1 MREKPCGEAFLDSF
15 KFARTGWDQTL
26 ADINRFSLRKTCSCY
41 LCLVLYH
48 IIYMYKYIYIYL
60 YIYIYIYLYIYIYT
74 YFYILITL
82 FIYVF
87 ILIVNIYIYEAETIK
102 NRVRNCVTL
111 HRNIYLL
118 LLTVVLQ
125 QGKKRQ
131 LKNTPLIP
139 FFSHV

>member
-1 MREKPCGEAFLDSF
+1 M
-15 KFARTGWDQTL
+15 
-26 ADINRFSLRKTCSCY
+26 
-41 LCLVLYH
+41 
-48 IIYMYKYIYIYL
+48 
-60 YIYIYIYLYIYIYT
+60 YT